1 MTSKYKHSQN
11 TSTWSD
17 QWGYNTLDSLEV
29 SVKGLSTQLLAYAT
43 DHVNFPSYDSQDVQQ
58 KTQTTK
64 PKNLTNQ
71 PWLNRLLQHKPN
83 NGFRLF
89 YSVSQK
95 KSAPPDFFLTFL
107 PTRLGIFSPNF
118 TCLLCVPIYAEL
130 QIFIRL
136 LATLTKLRH
145 IKRDHYYIAQNVH
158 HWLKC
163 MLGDRT

>member
-71 PWLNRLLQHKPN
+71 PRLNRLLQHKPD
-83 NGFRLF
+83 NGFHLF

-95 KSAPPDFFLTFL
+95 KIRTPWFFSD
-107 PTRLGIFSPNF
+107 ISPNTVGNF
-118 TCLLCVPIYAEL
+118 
-130 QIFIRL
+130 
-136 LATLTKLRH
+136 
-145 IKRDHYYIAQNVH
+145 
-158 HWLKC
+158 
-163 MLGDRT
+163 